1 MMRMFESKR
10 AWLRRQLA
18 VSERVA
24 AAPEGGLVRMT
35 DCAGDAVSQLLA
47 FGKKCG
53 DAMVERERLACMTA
67 ARMRDREP
75 LFPPLPTRATPGF
88 LMSATEAAL
97 ARQPATRHDV
107 LGAST
112 SLYAKMDDVLQV
124 LTDLIALRGTGAP
137 E

>member
-18 VSERVA
+18 ASERVA
-24 AAPEGGLVRMT
+24 AAPEGGLVRVT
-35 DCAGDAVSQLLA
+35 DCDGAAVSQLLA

-67 ARMRDREP
+67 ARLRDEK
-75 LFPPLPTRATPGF
+75 PPEGMLNWIYLDESGPVG
-88 LMSATEAAL
+88 LW
-97 ARQPATRHDV
+97 PATRHE
-107 LGAST
+107 T
-112 SLYAKMDDVLQV
+112 SLYAKMEDVLQA
-124 LTDLIALRGTGAP
+124 LTDLIALRTGAP